1 MLLPLQGT
9 SGKQISWSFFAVEK
23 LYVSSEGLERLK
35 AELAE
40 LNDRRLKVAAAIEHA
55 RGLGDLS
62 ENAEYHAA
70 KEEQALLHARIRDLE
85 DKITRAV
92 VMDDQD
98 IDPNKVYLGARVRV
112 LNKKTRREVIY
123 QVVSPVEADFAAG
136 KISVQ
141 SPVGKAL
148 RGHGVGDTV
157 VAKVPAGDIELEI
170 LEISRS

>member
-1 MLLPLQGT
+1 L
-9 SGKQISWSFFAVEK
+9 VDK
-23 LYVSSEGLERLK
+23 LYVSSEGLDKMK
-35 AELAE
+35 AELTE
-40 LNDRRLKVAAAIEHA
+40 LNERRLHVAAAIEYA

-70 KEEQALLHARIRDLE
+70 KEEQAMVHARINDLE

-92 VMDDQD
+92 VMDDQE
-98 IDPNKVYLGARVRV
+98 IDPSKVYLGARVRV

-123 QVVSPVEADFAAG
+123 QIVSPVEADFAAG

-148 RGHGVGDTV
+148 RGRGVGDSV

-170 LEISRS
+170 LEITR

>member
-1 MLLPLQGT
+1 M
-9 SGKQISWSFFAVEK
+9 EK
-23 LYVSSEGLERLK
+23 LYVSSEGFDRMK
-35 AELAE
+35 AELAD
-40 LNDRRLKVAAAIEHA
+40 LNERRLHVAAAIEYA

-70 KEEQALLHARIRDLE
+70 KEEQALLHARIYDLE

-92 VMDDQD
+92 IMDEQE

-112 LNKKTRREVIY
+112 VNKKTRREVIY

-136 KISVQ
+136 KISVK

-148 RGHGVGDTV
+148 RGRGVGDTV

-170 LEISRS
+170 LEITRS

>member
-1 MLLPLQGT
+1 M
-9 SGKQISWSFFAVEK
+9 EK
-23 LYVSSEGLERLK
+23 LYVSGEGLEKLK
-35 AELAE
+35 AELTE
-40 LNDRRLKVAAAIEHA
+40 LNEHRLVVAAAIEYA

-70 KEEQALLHARIRDLE
+70 KEEQALVHARIRDLE

-92 VMDDQD
+92 VMDDVD
-98 IDPNKVYLGARVRV
+98 IDPSKVYLGARVRV
-112 LNKKTRREVIY
+112 LNKKTKREIVY

-148 RGHGVGDTV
+148 RGRGVGETV

-170 LEISRS
+170 LEITRS

>member
-1 MLLPLQGT
+1 
-9 SGKQISWSFFAVEK
+9 VDK
-23 LYVSSEGLERLK
+23 LYVSSQGLEKLK
-35 AELAE
+35 QELAE
-40 LNDRRLKVAAAIEHA
+40 LNERRLVVAEAIEYA

-70 KEEQALLHARIRDLE
+70 KEEQALVHARIRDLE

-92 VMDDQD
+92 IMDDQD
-98 IDPNKVYLGARVRV
+98 IDPNKVYLGAQVRV
-112 LNKKTRREVIY
+112 LNKKTRREVTY
-123 QVVSPVEADFAAG
+123 FVVSPVEADFASG

-148 RGHGVGDTV
+148 RGHSVGDIV

-170 LEISRS
+170 LEISRP

>member
-1 MLLPLQGT
+1 M
-9 SGKQISWSFFAVEK
+9 KVDK
-23 LYVSSEGLERLK
+23 LYVSAEGLEKLK
-35 AELAE
+35 ADLAE
-40 LNDRRLKVAAAIEHA
+40 LNAHRMKVAAAIEHA

-70 KEEQALLHARIRDLE
+70 KEEQALVHARIRDLE
-85 DKITRAV
+85 DKVTRAV
-92 VMDDQD
+92 IMDDQE

-112 LNKKTRREVIY
+112 LNKKTRRETVY
-123 QVVSPVEADFAAG
+123 LVVSPVEADFASG

-148 RGHGVGDTV
+148 RGHAVGETV

-170 LEISRS
+170 LEISRD